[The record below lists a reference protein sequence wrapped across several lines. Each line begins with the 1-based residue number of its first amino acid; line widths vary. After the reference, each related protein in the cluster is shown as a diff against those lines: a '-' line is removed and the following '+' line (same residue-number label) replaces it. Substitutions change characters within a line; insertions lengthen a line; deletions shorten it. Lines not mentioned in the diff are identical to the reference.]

1 MDNKAP
7 NNKTIIS
14 KASNNKLINNKE
26 TTNKQINNNRSI
38 YDLYLDSI
46 MRHNKI
52 KVVST
57 EHDYDSEK
65 MMTYFNKQK
74 LKKKNFKKE

>member
-1 MDNKAP
+1 MENKVSINQSIINKAT
-7 NNKTIIS
+7 NNKKIN
-14 KASNNKLINNKE
+14 SNK
-26 TTNKQINNNRSI
+26 RSI
-38 YDLYLDSI
+38 YDMYFDSI

-57 EHDYDSEK
+57 EHDYNSEI

-74 LKKKNFKKE
+74 IKKKNFKKE

>member
-1 MDNKAP
+1 M
-7 NNKTIIS
+7 
-14 KASNNKLINNKE
+14 
-26 TTNKQINNNRSI
+26 
-38 YDLYLDSI
+38 YFDSI

-57 EHDYDSEK
+57 EHDYNSEI

-74 LKKKNFKKE
+74 IKKKNFKKE

>member
-1 MDNKAP
+1 MENKVSINQSIINKAT
-7 NNKTIIS
+7 NNKKIN
-14 KASNNKLINNKE
+14 SNK
-26 TTNKQINNNRSI
+26 RSI
-38 YDLYLDSI
+38 YDMYFDSI

-57 EHDYDSEK
+57 EHDYNSEI

>member
-14 KASNNKLINNKE
+14 KASNNKE